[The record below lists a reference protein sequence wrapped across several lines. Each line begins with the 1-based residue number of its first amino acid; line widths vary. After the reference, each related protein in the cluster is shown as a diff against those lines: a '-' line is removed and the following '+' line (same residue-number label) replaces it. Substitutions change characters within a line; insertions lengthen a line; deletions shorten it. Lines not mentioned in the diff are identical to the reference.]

1 MPLNIE
7 AEVLGGYPRSERVRK
22 TLRRFEEKAEEGFID
37 VSRVVWEDTL
47 LVVGAQLGAGLSTI
61 VDPVIDWH
69 DPLRPFAEA
78 WRNVAVDGLLRW
90 FDNNFFYRIPV
101 FTDMPDPKRL
111 VTPPRVIQLRKILP
125 RFARLK
131 IVLPGPVTFARLSK
145 NMTGRS
151 LEELAAEI
159 ASILAREAEKAAEA
173 GAAVVQ
179 VDEPFLADIDATS
192 EDAVLAAE
200 LASRILSAAAAK
212 GASTRLA
219 IPYNVPEP
227 QIYEKLLDVKADY
240 IVLDMVDNPAKV
252 LQLLEAKG
260 LGNHGL
266 GAGIIQAR
274 DIYPDNYEKI
284 KEALDKA
291 LETTKAE
298 NLLITTSAWLDL
310 IPLNYAIE
318 KTRIV
323 ARIAEQYR
331 AEKQH

>member
-1 MPLNIE
+1 MPLVVE

-22 TLRRFEEKAEEGFID
+22 TLRRFEEKAEEGFVD
-37 VSRVVWEDTL
+37 VARTVWEDTL
-47 LVVGAQLGAGLSTI
+47 LVVGAQLGAGLTTV

-101 FTDMPDPKRL
+101 FTDMPDPKKL
-111 VTPPRVIQLRKILP
+111 VTPPRVIQLKKVLP
-125 RFARLK
+125 KFARLK
-131 IVLPGPVTFARLSK
+131 IVLPGPVTFAKLSK

-159 ASILAREAEKAAEA
+159 AAILAREVEKAAEA

-179 VDEPFLADIDATS
+179 VDEPFLADVDATPD
-192 EDAVLAAE
+192 DAELAAE
-200 LASRILSAAAAK
+200 LASRILGAASAK
-212 GASTRLA
+212 GAATRLA

-227 QIYEKLLDVKADY
+227 QVYEKLLSVKADY
-240 IVLDMVDNPAKV
+240 IVLSMADNPAKA
-252 LQLLEAKG
+252 LQLLQAKG
-260 LGNHGL
+260 LGGHGL
-266 GAGIIQAR
+266 GAGIVQAR
-274 DIYPDNYEKI
+274 DIYPDSYEKAR
-284 KEALDKA
+284 ETLDKA
-291 LETTKAE
+291 VEATGAE
-298 NLLITTSAWLDL
+298 KLLVTTSAWLDL

-323 ARIAEQYR
+323 ATIAERYR
-331 AEKQH
+331 AEKQ

>member
-1 MPLNIE
+1 MPLVVE

-37 VSRVVWEDTL
+37 VAQTVWEDTL
-47 LVVGAQLGAGLSTI
+47 LIVGAQLGAGLTI
-61 VDPVIDWH
+61 VVDPVIDWH

-101 FTDMPDPKRL
+101 FTDMPDPKKL
-111 VTPPRVIQLRKILP
+111 VTPPRVIQLKKVLP
-125 RFARLK
+125 KFARLK

-159 ASILAREAEKAAEA
+159 AAILAREAEKAAEA

-179 VDEPFLADIDATS
+179 VDEPFLADIDATPD
-192 EDAVLAAE
+192 DAELAAE
-200 LASRILSAAAAK
+200 LASRILGAASAK
-212 GASTRLA
+212 GAATRLA

-227 QIYEKLLDVKADY
+227 QVYEKLLSARANY
-240 IVLDMVDNPAKV
+240 IVLSMADNPAKALRL
-252 LQLLEAKG
+252 LQAKG
-260 LGNHGL
+260 LNGHGL
-266 GAGIIQAR
+266 GAGVVQAR
-274 DIYPDNYEKI
+274 DIYPDSYEKAREVLN
-284 KEALDKA
+284 KAVEA
-291 LETTKAE
+291 TGAE
-298 NLLITTSAWLDL
+298 KLLVTTSAWLDL

-323 ARIAEQYR
+323 AIIAERYR
-331 AEKQH
+331 AEKQ

>member
-1 MPLNIE
+1 MLDIE

-125 RFARLK
+125 RFTRLK

-179 VDEPFLADIDATS
+179 VDEPFLADIDATP

-227 QIYEKLLDVKADY
+227 QIYEELLDVKADY
-240 IVLDMVDNPAKV
+240 IVLDMVDNPAKA

-260 LGNHGL
+260 LGIHGL

-323 ARIAEQYR
+323 ARIAERYR

>member
-1 MPLNIE
+1 MPLVVE

-37 VSRVVWEDTL
+37 VAQTVWEDTL
-47 LVVGAQLGAGLSTI
+47 LIVGAQLGAGLTI
-61 VDPVIDWH
+61 VVDPVIDWH

-101 FTDMPDPKRL
+101 FTDMPDPKKL
-111 VTPPRVIQLRKILP
+111 VTPPRVIQLKKVLP
-125 RFARLK
+125 KFARLK

-159 ASILAREAEKAAEA
+159 AAILAREAEKAAEA

-179 VDEPFLADIDATS
+179 VDEPFLADIDATPD
-192 EDAVLAAE
+192 DAELAAE
-200 LASRILSAAAAK
+200 LASRILGAASAK
-212 GASTRLA
+212 GAATRLA

-227 QIYEKLLDVKADY
+227 QVYEKLLSARANY
-240 IVLDMVDNPAKV
+240 IVLSMADNPAKA
-252 LQLLEAKG
+252 LQLLQTKG
-260 LGNHGL
+260 LNGHGL
-266 GAGIIQAR
+266 GAGVVQAR
-274 DIYPDNYEKI
+274 DIYPDSYEKAREVLN
-284 KEALDKA
+284 KAVEA
-291 LETTKAE
+291 TGAE
-298 NLLITTSAWLDL
+298 KLLVTTSAWLDL

-323 ARIAEQYR
+323 AIIAERYR
-331 AEKQH
+331 AE

>member
-1 MPLNIE
+1 
-7 AEVLGGYPRSERVRK
+7 
-22 TLRRFEEKAEEGFID
+22 
-37 VSRVVWEDTL
+37 
-47 LVVGAQLGAGLSTI
+47 
-61 VDPVIDWH
+61 
-69 DPLRPFAEA
+69 
-78 WRNVAVDGLLRW
+78 
-90 FDNNFFYRIPV
+90 FFYRIPV

-145 NMTGRS
+145 NMTGRG

-179 VDEPFLADIDATS
+179 VDEPFLADIDATL

-219 IPYNVPEP
+219 ISYNVPEP
-227 QIYEKLLDVKADY
+227 PIYEKLLDVKADY
-240 IVLDMVDNPAKV
+240 IVLDMVDSPAKA

-260 LGNHGL
+260 LGSHGL

-274 DIYPDNYEKI
+274 DIYPDSYEKI
-284 KEALDKA
+284 KETLDKA

-318 KTRIV
+318 KTRMV

-331 AEKQH
+331 AEKRH

>member
-1 MPLNIE
+1 MPLVVE

-37 VSRVVWEDTL
+37 VAQTVWEDTL
-47 LVVGAQLGAGLSTI
+47 LIVGAQLGAGLTI
-61 VDPVIDWH
+61 VVDPVIDWH

-101 FTDMPDPKRL
+101 FTDMPDPKKL
-111 VTPPRVIQLRKILP
+111 VTPPRVIQLKKVLP
-125 RFARLK
+125 KFARLK

-159 ASILAREAEKAAEA
+159 AAILAREAEKAAEA

-179 VDEPFLADIDATS
+179 VDEPFLADIDATPD
-192 EDAVLAAE
+192 DAELAAE
-200 LASRILSAAAAK
+200 LASRILGAASAK
-212 GASTRLA
+212 GAATRLA

-227 QIYEKLLDVKADY
+227 QVYEKLLSARANY
-240 IVLDMVDNPAKV
+240 IVLSMADNPAKA
-252 LQLLEAKG
+252 LQLLQTKG
-260 LGNHGL
+260 LNGHGL
-266 GAGIIQAR
+266 GAGVVQAR
-274 DIYPDNYEKI
+274 DIYPDSYEKAREVLN
-284 KEALDKA
+284 KAVEA
-291 LETTKAE
+291 TGAE
-298 NLLITTSAWLDL
+298 KLLVTTSAWLDL

-323 ARIAEQYR
+323 AIIAERYR
-331 AEKQH
+331 AEKQ